1 MTNFEKYKKEVL
13 DIAMRGATPIAVC
26 KGRPRS
32 CEELTCGDCELYEV
46 NVNCESKFLWW
57 LCEEYQ
63 EKPKL
68 SERAYHFLKSLPNNA
83 RIKRSG
89 GLLYMNVVESIVS
102 TYYDYYDDNG
112 FIPLLPIEPELW
124 YEVSEILKWEV
135 EG

>member
-13 DIAMRGATPIAVC
+13 DIVSRNVSPIAVC
-26 KGRPRS
+26 EGRPRACDELS
-32 CEELTCGDCELYEV
+32 CNDCELYEV
-46 NVNCESKFLWW
+46 NCNCDSKFIRW
-57 LCEEYQ
+57 LYKEYQ

-89 GLLYMNVVESIVS
+89 GLLYMNVEESIVS

-112 FIPLLPIEPELW
+112 FMPLLPLELDLW

>member
-1 MTNFEKYKKEVL
+1 MDTT
-13 DIAMRGATPIAVC
+13 GTGIAVC
-26 KGRPRS
+26 NGVLHSCGDVS
-32 CEELTCGDCELYEV
+32 CENCDFCYVGRNDCEV
-46 NVNCESKFLWW
+46 RFIRW
-57 LCEEYQ
+57 LCQEYE

-89 GLLYMNVVESIVS
+89 GLLYMNVEESIVS

-112 FIPLLPIEPELW
+112 FMPLIPLEPDLW

-135 EG
+135 EE